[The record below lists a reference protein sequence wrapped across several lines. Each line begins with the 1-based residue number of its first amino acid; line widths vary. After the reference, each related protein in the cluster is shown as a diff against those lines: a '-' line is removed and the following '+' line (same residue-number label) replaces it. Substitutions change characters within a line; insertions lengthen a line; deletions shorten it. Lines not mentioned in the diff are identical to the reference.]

1 MSQHHRVLI
10 IGGGAAGI
18 SVAARL
24 RDLDDPLDVGIIE
37 PSEDHY
43 YQPLWTL
50 VGGGVFDK
58 EKTRRPEAEQIPDG
72 AEWIREAATEFR
84 PEDNTVV
91 TEAGHEYTYDYL
103 VVAAG
108 IQLEWDRVKGLE
120 GNVGMH
126 GICSNYSYETVDST
140 WDALRHFR
148 GGNAIFT
155 FPDTAVK
162 CAGAP
167 QKIMWLAEHWMRKQG
182 VRDDANVVYAAS
194 TDGVFGIDKYARTL
208 SRLVEER
215 DVDTHYNVDLVEI
228 VPEDKKAIFEHLDD
242 PSADPMVLDYD
253 MLHVTPPQGPPDFIA
268 ESPIA
273 DEDGWVDVDKHT
285 TQHVDYSNIFSL
297 GDCSSLPTSK
307 TGAAVRKEVPV
318 TVENMLAE
326 MQGEPLEAQ
335 YNGYASCPLVTG
347 YGRLVLC
354 EFDYDGNPDETFP
367 FDQARERY
375 SMYALKAYGL
385 PDMYWHG
392 MLRGRM

>member
-1 MSQHHRVLI
+1 MSSHHQVLI
-10 IGGGAAGI
+10 VGGGAAGI

-24 RDLDDPLDVGIIE
+24 RNLDEPLEVGVIE
-37 PSEDHY
+37 PSETHY
-43 YQPLWTL
+43 YQPIWTL

-58 EKTRRPEAEQIPDG
+58 EVSERREADLIPDG
-72 AEWIREAATEFR
+72 AEWIQQAAAEFR

-91 TEAGHEYTYDYL
+91 TESGDEYTYDFL

-108 IQLEWDRVKGLE
+108 IQINWGAVDGLE
-120 GNVGMH
+120 GNVGEH
-126 GICSNYSYETVDST
+126 GICSNYTYETVDST
-140 WDALRHFR
+140 WDTLRHFR

-155 FPDTAVK
+155 FPDTAIK

-182 VRDDANVVYAAS
+182 IREESNVVYAAS
-194 TDGVFGIDKYARTL
+194 TDGIFGIDKYARPL

-215 DVDTHYNVDLVEI
+215 DIETHYNVNLTEVLAE
-228 VPEDKKAIFEHLDD
+228 EKKAVFEKLDD
-242 PSADPMVLDYD
+242 GEEFTLDYE

-268 ESPIA
+268 DSPIA
-273 DEDGWVDVDKHT
+273 DEEGWVDVDKYT
-285 TQHVDYSNIFSL
+285 TQHVDYPNIFSL

-326 MQGEPLEAQ
+326 MQGEPLEAK

-347 YGRLVLC
+347 YGRLILC

-367 FDQARERY
+367 FNQAQERY

>member
-24 RDLDDPLDVGIIE
+24 RDLDDPLDVGIVE

-91 TEAGHEYTYDYL
+91 TDAGGEYTYDYL

-120 GNVGMH
+120 GNVGSH

-155 FPDTAVK
+155 FPDTAIK

-194 TDGVFGIDKYARTL
+194 TDGIFGIDKYARTL
-208 SRLVEER
+208 SGLIEER
-215 DVDTHYNVDLVEI
+215 DVDTHYNVNLVEV

-273 DEDGWVDVDKHT
+273 DEDGWVDVDKYT
-285 TQHVDYSNIFSL
+285 TQHVDHPNIFSL

-318 TVENMLAE
+318 TVENLLAE
-326 MQGEPLEAQ
+326 MQGEPLEAE

-367 FDQARERY
+367 FDQSRERY

>member
-1 MSQHHRVLI
+1 MSNHHQVLI
-10 IGGGAAGI
+10 IGGGSAGI

-24 RDLDDPLDVGIIE
+24 RDLEDPLEVGIIE
-37 PSEDHY
+37 PSDKHY
-43 YQPLWTL
+43 YQPIWTL

-58 EKTRRPEAEQIPDG
+58 EVSEREEEEYIPDG
-72 AEWIREAATEFR
+72 ADWIQEAASEFQ

-91 TEAGHEYTYDYL
+91 TESGEEYTYDYL

-108 IQLEWDRVKGLE
+108 IQLNWDAVDGLE
-120 GNVGMH
+120 GSVGEH

-140 WDALRHFR
+140 WDTLRHFR
-148 GGNAIFT
+148 DGNAIFT
-155 FPDTAVK
+155 FPDTSIK

-167 QKIMWLAEHWMRKQG
+167 QKIMWMADHWMRKQG
-182 VRDDANVVYAAS
+182 VREEANVVYAAS
-194 TDGVFGIDKYARTL
+194 TDGIFGVDKYARPL

-215 DVDTHYNVDLVEI
+215 DIETHFNVNLTEV
-228 VPEDKKAIFEHLDD
+228 VPEDKKAVFEQLDGGD
-242 PSADPMVLDYD
+242 DLVLDYE
-253 MLHVTPPQGPPDFIA
+253 MLHVTPPQGPPGFIA
-268 ESPIA
+268 DSPIA
-273 DEDGWVDVDKHT
+273 DQDGWVDVDKYT
-285 TQHVDYSNIFSL
+285 TQHVDYPNIFSL

-318 TVENMLAE
+318 TVDNLLAE
-326 MQGEPLEAQ
+326 MRGEPLEAE

-347 YGRLVLC
+347 YGRLILC
-354 EFDYDGNPDETFP
+354 EFDYEGNPAESFP